1 MLVANVIASPSLCV
15 ILSASEESL
24 AQGKLHVVIS
34 EIASGRMPLAMAETL
49 HV

>member
-1 MLVANVIASPSLCV
+1 MLVANAIASPSLCV

-34 EIASGRMPLAMAETL
+34 EIASGRISLAMTKTL

>member
-1 MLVANVIASPSLCV
+1 MLVANVIASHSLLV

-24 AQGKLHVVIS
+24 AQGKLRVAIPGM
-34 EIASGRMPLAMAETL
+34 ASGRISIAMTKTL

>member
-24 AQGKLHVVIS
+24 AQGKLRVAIP
-34 EIASGRMPLAMAETL
+34 EIASGRTPLVMTKTL

>member
-15 ILSASEESL
+15 ILSEAKDL
-24 AQGKLHVVIS
+24 AQGKLHVTIP
-34 EIASGRMPLAMAETL
+34 EIASGRMPLAMTKTL